1 MFLLMK
7 KLLGILVLGLLW
19 CNVGFAGE
27 LTGTETISQLLDKG
41 YKIINEDSSKA
52 TLYMKHFTLRKKS
65 SLVICTV
72 RINTNGSS
80 RHAKCKEV

>member
-1 MFLLMK
+1 MK
-7 KLLGILVLGLLW
+7 KLLGIIVLGLLW
-19 CNVGFAGE
+19 CNNGFAGE

>member
-1 MFLLMK
+1 MK
-7 KLLGILVLGLLW
+7 KLSLYIFLSLLW

-52 TLYMKHFTLRKKS
+52 NIYMKYFTLRKKS

-72 RINTNGSS
+72 RINTNGRS